1 MKSRKATKKALSF
14 LGLGAI
20 LIGSIATTAIVT
32 NNTPNLDI
40 VSQKSQELNKNTNC
54 LSYCIDDKLAKSTTT
69 FSTINGKEIVDAI
82 ESYNQEPTIS
92 NITQAYQ
99 FSTYSG
105 QTNIQSI
112 IKDVKQNI
120 KYIDLNDNLVKE
132 LPDRAIFISYDTTID
147 VYNVRVELSSI
158 NGKVT
163 YFKNNNVKTWEA
175 SPKQYTT
182 NDISTY
188 ASNVVEVNGTLSFNA
203 INLSSGQSL
212 IVEIAKPSITT
223 MIYILLG
230 IIGSIGLLLIIIF
243 VSKRLMA
250 EKYMR

>member
-163 YFKNNNVKTWEA
+163 YFKNNNVKT
-175 SPKQYTT
+175 
-182 NDISTY
+182 
-188 ASNVVEVNGTLSFNA
+188 
-203 INLSSGQSL
+203 
-212 IVEIAKPSITT
+212 
-223 MIYILLG
+223 
-230 IIGSIGLLLIIIF
+230 
-243 VSKRLMA
+243 
-250 EKYMR
+250 